1 MQTQTAAL
9 AAAAVASFLVPF
21 MMSSVGIALPLIQAE
36 LSATAVELSWV
47 AGSYILVLAAILL
60 PVGRLAD
67 IYGRRRTFVWG
78 TAVFMLFSLSA
89 ALAWSI
95 LSLVLLRVLQGVGA
109 AMILSTA
116 VAIVTETSPRQER
129 GRAMGLLV
137 ACVYLGLSVG
147 PLAGGM
153 MTDLAGWRFVFFLC
167 LPPGIAAFVL
177 ARRITGEWRPA
188 GGERFDFLGSLFYLV
203 FVLATV
209 SSLTHAARP
218 LTGGLLLCVAMA
230 AGVLFVRRSGR
241 VAHPILHLELFTDN
255 RVFALS
261 SLATLVNYAG
271 TFAVGFLLSLYLQVI
286 KGFSPVEA
294 GFILV
299 IQPVVQ
305 SLLSPLAGVLSD
317 RVDPAA
323 LASLGMGLCALG
335 LGALCGVDASTEL
348 WVVGFILGLLGVGFA
363 LFASPNMTV
372 IMGSVAPREYSIASS
387 LVATMRTFGMSLS
400 MGITTVV
407 FGFLLHGSPVTAETA
422 TEFLASM
429 DIIFAVCAVLCV
441 VGVFCSLVRVK
452 KGQDRP

>member
-1 MQTQTAAL
+1 MQTHSAAL

-21 MMSSVGIALPLIQAE
+21 MMSAVGITLPLIQAD

-78 TAVFMLFSLSA
+78 TVLFMAFSLCA
-89 ALAWSI
+89 ALAWSVF
-95 LSLVLLRVLQGVGA
+95 SLVLLRVLQGVGA
-109 AMILSTA
+109 AMILTTA
-116 VAIVTETSPRQER
+116 VAIVTETCPRQER
-129 GRAMGLLV
+129 GRAMGILV

-147 PLAGGM
+147 PLVGGL
-153 MTDLAGWRFVFFLC
+153 MTDLAGWRSVFYLC
-167 LPPGIAAFVL
+167 LPPGIAAWFL
-177 ARRITGEWRPA
+177 ARRIDGEWRPA
-188 GGERFDFLGSLFYLV
+188 VGEGFDLPGSLFYV
-203 FVLATV
+203 VSVLAAV
-209 SSLTHAARP
+209 SSLTHAAKP
-218 LTGGLLLCVAMA
+218 LVGGFLLVLAVVAGA
-230 AGVLFVRRSGR
+230 FFVRRSRR
-241 VAHPILHLELFTDN
+241 VAHPILHLELFTAN

-261 SLATLVNYAG
+261 SLATLINYAG

-286 KGFSPVEA
+286 KGFPPVEA
-294 GFILV
+294 GLILV

-323 LASLGMGLCALG
+323 LASLGMGLCAVG
-335 LGALCGVDASTEL
+335 LGAMCGVDASTGL
-348 WVVGFILGLLGVGFA
+348 WVIGSILALQGVGFA

-400 MGITTVV
+400 MGVTTVV
-407 FGFLLHGSPVTAETA
+407 FGFLLHGRPVTAQTA
-422 TEFLASM
+422 AEFLASM
-429 DIIFAVCAVLCV
+429 DTIFAVCAVLCV
-441 VGVFCSLVRVK
+441 VGVFCSLGRVRK
-452 KGQDRP
+452 KEARA